1 VVGAGL
7 VSVKNMSFHE
17 HIKTA
22 KFEIIMKQSIYNMD
36 NIDIAAQVKNVAA
49 LLITGFISI
58 VTDFTFAFVALFAG
72 FTFNF
77 VCGMAADIKE
87 KKGFNMEK
95 AKEGVKLLG
104 FFITVVFVLFLI
116 TYFKPD
122 LPETLIV
129 YFTLIVSYFYFTNGF
144 KNATVIFPNDPAV
157 RFIYEL
163 LSTEIFFRL
172 KEHLGLRFQKNNS
185 SKNEGDEEN

>member
-1 VVGAGL
+1 M
-7 VSVKNMSFHE
+7 N
-17 HIKTA
+17 
-22 KFEIIMKQSIYNMD
+22 D
-36 NIDIAAQVKNVAA
+36 IDMIAHLKSLIA

-58 VTDFTFAFVALFAG
+58 ITDFTFSFVALFAG

-77 VCGMAADIKE
+77 LCGMAAD
-87 KKGFNMEK
+87 
-95 AKEGVKLLG
+95 AKEGRGFDMKKTKEGIKLLA
-104 FFITVVFVLFLI
+104 FYIIVVFVLFLI

-122 LPETLIV
+122 LPEKLIV

-157 RFIYEL
+157 RFIYNL

-172 KEHLGLRFQKNNS
+172 KEYLGLKSLKNKS
-185 SKNEGDEEN
+185 SDIEKNDEK